1 MPLFCDV
8 ALAVP
13 LDMAF
18 TYAIPP
24 GMEPVVGGRVLV
36 PFRQQRMSGIV
47 VELHDRA
54 PQGIDDFRNDGKEER
69 VRPQGLQPD
78 FLAMPGSAANE
89 VAERVEFETSAAK
102 AAIENNPLTAALK
115 RCATPNQIFPA
126 ASKAAPVHKSVP
138 ADPPISKASSNAKA
152 AWIRSVIEA
161 LDVAPVLDEQLL
173 KLGRWIADYY
183 LAPIGE
189 VFRTMLP
196 LVAEFK
202 RTITYRITDQGHMAL
217 HLAGMSGS
225 PARSQRTP
233 DEQLVEFRVLDYLAE
248 REGVREQSLRGATKV
263 SKALLAGMVRKKW
276 IAREDVSA
284 VRDAVRTIKVAVLL
298 GAEAAS
304 EGKIAEASPPPDGP
318 EARPHTETQHP
329 QNERSAGDSPAVA
342 GATSPRSSLAK
353 KLNNNQRALIDA
365 LAAAGGRLP
374 VETLRDL
381 DVPRTTLATLVR
393 RGLIEIVEEPED
405 RTAPKLKPRRS
416 PFEFEFSPAQKEAV
430 KQILESVGARKFT
443 GMLLHGVTGSGKTAV
458 YLAVMREVLEQGRSS
473 ILLVPEIGLTP
484 AMAADLI
491 QVFGDEVAILHSG
504 LSDDERAE
512 QWHRIKRGEA
522 RVVVGTRS
530 AVFAPVSDL
539 ALVIVDEEQDSSYKQ
554 EETPRYHARDVAV
567 MRAKMAGAVVVLGSA
582 TPSLESYYNA
592 KKHKYALLEL
602 PDRVEQRPLPEV
614 EILDMRQEFQETGQE
629 QVISRKL
636 AEEIRERLEKKE
648 QVMVLLNRRGYS
660 PVVLCRACGE
670 TLQCKNCAVS
680 MTHHKREHKMECHYC
695 GHVAQIPN
703 KCAKC
708 GSEYVYFV
716 GTGSEK
722 LEELLHG
729 MFPQARIGRL
739 DRDTVRGREDFERAL
754 NALNEGELDMLV
766 GTQMIAKG
774 HDVHG
779 VTLVGVVGADHALSL
794 PDFRAAERTFQLLT
808 QVAGRAGRG
817 NSPGKVVLQT
827 YFPDHYAVQFAARHD
842 FAGFYDKEL
851 QFRSWMH
858 YPPYS
863 AIANVVIRSEKL
875 DEALAWSG
883 ELGRWFEKTRHEGIR
898 VLGPAAAP
906 ILRLKRD
913 YRYHFILKS
922 PSREKMNALLRAMLK
937 EAAAKKIPRTQ
948 VIVDVDAVWL
958 M

>member
-13 LDMAF
+13 LDVVF
-18 TYAIPP
+18 TYAVPP

-36 PFRQQRMSGIV
+36 PFRQQRLSGIV
-47 VELHDRA
+47 VELHDRP
-54 PQGIDDFRNDGKEER
+54 PQVN
-69 VRPQGLQPD
+69 
-78 FLAMPGSAANE
+78 AS
-89 VAERVEFETSAAK
+89 
-102 AAIENNPLTAALK
+102 
-115 RCATPNQIFPA
+115 QI
-126 ASKAAPVHKSVP
+126 KIK
-138 ADPPISKASSNAKA
+138 K
-152 AWIRSVIEA
+152 VIEA
-161 LDVAPVLDEQLL
+161 LDLSPVLDEQLL
-173 KLGRWIADYY
+173 KLGKWIADYY
-183 LAPIGE
+183 LAPVGE

-196 LVAEFK
+196 LSAEFK
-202 RTITYRITDQGHMAL
+202 RAITYYITDAGRMAL

-225 PARSQRTP
+225 PARSKRTP
-233 DEQLVEFRVLDYLAE
+233 EQELVEFRVLDFLAE
-248 REGVREQSLRGATKV
+248 REGVREGSLRGATRV
-263 SKALLAGMVRKKW
+263 SKALLSGMVRKKW

-284 VRDAVRTIKVAVLL
+284 ARDATRLVKVAVLL
-298 GAEAAS
+298 GDETAELRPAWTG
-304 EGKIAEASPPPDGP
+304 EG
-318 EARPHTETQHP
+318 ARPHTST
-329 QNERSAGDSPAVA
+329 ADKG
-342 GATSPRSSLAK
+342 K
-353 KLNNNQRALIDA
+353 KLNENQRTLIET
-365 LAAAGGRLP
+365 LAASGGRLP
-374 VETLRDL
+374 VEVLRGV
-381 DVPRTTLATLVR
+381 DVPRTTLSTLVR
-393 RGLIEIVEEPED
+393 RGLIELVDEPQD
-405 RTAPKLKPRRS
+405 FTASGVNLSQLKPRQS
-416 PFEFEFSPAQKEAV
+416 PFEFEFSAAQKEALAKIGEAV
-430 KQILESVGARKFT
+430 RSRKFS
-443 GMLLHGVTGSGKTAV
+443 GLLLHGITGSGKTAV
-458 YLAVMREVLEQGRSS
+458 YLASMRKVLEQGRSS

-484 AMAADLI
+484 AVAADLH

-504 LSDDERAE
+504 LSADERAE
-512 QWHRIKRGEA
+512 QWHRIRRGEA
-522 RVVVGTRS
+522 RVVAGTRS

-539 ALVIVDEEQDSSYKQ
+539 ALIIVDEEQDSSYKQ

-567 MRAKMAGAVVVLGSA
+567 MRAKMVGAAVVLGSA

-592 KKHKYALLEL
+592 KKNKYALVEL
-602 PDRVEQRPLPEV
+602 PDRVEKRPLPEV
-614 EILDMRQEFQETGQE
+614 EIVDMRQEFQETGQE

-660 PVVLCRACGE
+660 PVVLCRACGK

-695 GHVAQIPN
+695 GNVERIPD
-703 KCAKC
+703 KCAHC

-754 NALNEGELDMLV
+754 NALNERALDMLV

-774 HDVHG
+774 HDIHG
-779 VTLVGVVGADHALSL
+779 VTLVGVVGADMALGL

-817 NSPGKVVLQT
+817 QSPGKVVLQT
-827 YFPDHYAVQFAARHD
+827 YFQDHYAVQFAARHD
-842 FAGFYDKEL
+842 FAGFYEKEL
-851 QFRSWMH
+851 QFRAWMH
-858 YPPYS
+858 YPPYN
-863 AIANVVIRSEKL
+863 AIANVLIRSEKL
-875 DEALAWSG
+875 DDALTWSG

-906 ILRLKRD
+906 ITRLKRD

-922 PSREKMNALLRAMLK
+922 PSREKMNALLRAMLA
-937 EAAAKKIPRTQ
+937 ESSARKIPRTQ

>member
-1 MPLFCDV
+1 MPLYCDI
-8 ALAVP
+8 ALPVP

-24 GMEPVVGGRVLV
+24 GMELIVGGRALV
-36 PFRQQRMSGIV
+36 PFRQRRMSGIV
-47 VELHDRA
+47 VALHDRA
-54 PQGIDDFRNDGKEER
+54 PQAEN
-69 VRPQGLQPD
+69 
-78 FLAMPGSAANE
+78 GS
-89 VAERVEFETSAAK
+89 VKLK
-102 AAIENNPLTAALK
+102 A
-115 RCATPNQIFPA
+115 
-126 ASKAAPVHKSVP
+126 
-138 ADPPISKASSNAKA
+138 
-152 AWIRSVIEA
+152 VIEP
-161 LDVAPVLDEQLL
+161 LDSSPVLDDQLL
-173 KLGRWIADYY
+173 KLGKWIAEYY
-183 LAPIGE
+183 LAPLGE

-196 LVAEFK
+196 LSAEFK
-202 RTITYRITDQGHMAL
+202 RAVRYRITDEGHMAL

-225 PARSQRTP
+225 SARSQRTP
-233 DEQLVEFRVLDYLAE
+233 EDQLVEVRVLDYLAE
-248 REGVREQSLRGATKV
+248 RDGNEVNETRLRAATHA
-263 SKALLAGMVRKKW
+263 SRPLLSGMIRKKW

-284 VRDAVRTIKVAVLL
+284 SRDATRTV
-298 GAEAAS
+298 
-304 EGKIAEASPPPDGP
+304 KIAALVRAEP
-318 EARPHTETQHP
+318 EAFAEPGS
-329 QNERSAGDSPAVA
+329 NASAAPVVLAR
-342 GATSPRSSLAK
+342 PRSSP
-353 KLNNNQRALIDA
+353 KLNDNQRTLIDT
-365 LAAAGGRLP
+365 LAAAGGQIP
-374 VETLRDL
+374 VETLRAL
-381 DVPRTTLATLVR
+381 DVPHSTLSTLVR
-393 RGLIEIVEEPED
+393 RGFVNLVDEPQ
-405 RTAPKLKPRRS
+405 TFALSKIKPRPS
-416 PFEFEFSPAQKEAV
+416 PFEFQFTPAQREALI
-430 KQILESVGARKFT
+430 KIRESVAAHKFT
-443 GMLLHGVTGSGKTAV
+443 GVLLHGVTGSGKTAV
-458 YLAVMREVLEQGRSS
+458 YLAGMREVLEQGRSS

-484 AMAADLI
+484 AVAADLH
-491 QVFGDEVAILHSG
+491 QAFGDEVSILHSA
-504 LSDDERAE
+504 LTHAERAE

-567 MRAKMAGAVVVLGSA
+567 MRAKMAEAVVVLGSA

-592 KKHKYALLEL
+592 RKNKYALVEL
-602 PDRVEQRPLPEV
+602 PDRVENRPLPEV
-614 EILDMRQEFQETGQE
+614 EIIDMRQEFQETGHDH
-629 QVISRKL
+629 VISRKL
-636 AEEIRERLEKKE
+636 AEEIRERLDKKE

-660 PVVLCRACGE
+660 PVALCRSCGQP
-670 TLQCKNCAVS
+670 LQCSNCAVS
-680 MTHHKREHKMECHYC
+680 MTHHKREHKMQCHYC
-695 GHVAQIPN
+695 GFISAVPK
-703 KCAKC
+703 KCAHC
-708 GSEYVYFV
+708 GSEYVHFV

-754 NALNEGELDMLV
+754 NALNEGELDILV

-779 VTLVGVVGADHALSL
+779 VTLVGVVGADAALGL

-817 NSPGKVVLQT
+817 QSPGKVVLQT
-827 YFPDHYAVQFAARHD
+827 FSPDHYAVQFAARHD

-863 AIANVVIRSEKL
+863 AIANIIIRSEKL
-875 DEALAWSG
+875 DEALTWSG
-883 ELGRWFEKTRHEGIR
+883 ELGRWFEKTRHESIR

-922 PSREKMNALLRAMLK
+922 PSREKMNTLLRAMLA
-937 EAAAKKIPRTQ
+937 EAAARKIPRTQ
-948 VIVDVDAVWL
+948 VIVDVDALWL

>member
-1 MPLFCDV
+1 MPLFADV

-36 PFRQQRMSGIV
+36 PFRQQRMSGIA

-54 PQGIDDFRNDGKEER
+54 P
-69 VRPQGLQPD
+69 
-78 FLAMPGSAANE
+78 
-89 VAERVEFETSAAK
+89 
-102 AAIENNPLTAALK
+102 
-115 RCATPNQIFPA
+115 
-126 ASKAAPVHKSVP
+126 ASKSVK
-138 ADPPISKASSNAKA
+138 IKK
-152 AWIRSVIEA
+152 VIEV
-161 LDVAPVLDEQLL
+161 LDHSPVLDEQLL
-173 KLGRWIADYY
+173 KLGQWIASYY
-183 LAPIGE
+183 LAPLGE

-196 LVAEFK
+196 LSAEFK
-202 RTITYRITDQGHMAL
+202 RTITYRIADKGQMAL
-217 HLAGMSGS
+217 LLAATAGS
-225 PARSQRTP
+225 SARSQHAP
-233 DEQLVEFRVLDYLAE
+233 EDQLLEFRVLDYLAE
-248 REGVREQSLRGATKV
+248 REGAPVKEASLRGATRV
-263 SKALLAGMVRKKW
+263 SRNLLAGMIRKKW

-284 VRDAVRTIKVAVLL
+284 PRDAARTIKVAVLVS
-298 GAEAAS
+298 AEALPEREVRERTGEGARAS
-304 EGKIAEASPPPDGP
+304 IP
-318 EARPHTETQHP
+318 
-329 QNERSAGDSPAVA
+329 
-342 GATSPRSSLAK
+342 K
-353 KLNNNQRALIDA
+353 KLNENQRTLIEA
-365 LAAAGGRLP
+365 LAAAGGRVP
-374 VETLRDL
+374 VDVLRGL
-381 DVPRTTLATLVR
+381 DIPRTTLNTLAR
-393 RGLIEIVEEPED
+393 RGLIDLIDEPQSFSAS
-405 RTAPKLKPRRS
+405 RLKPRRS
-416 PFEFEFSPAQKEAV
+416 PFEFEFNPPQKDAQNKILAAV
-430 KQILESVGARKFT
+430 SARKFT

-458 YLAVMREVLEQGRSS
+458 YLAAMREVLEHGRSS

-512 QWHRIKRGEA
+512 QWHRIKHGEA
-522 RVVVGTRS
+522 HVVVGTRS
-530 AVFAPVSDL
+530 AVFAPVADL
-539 ALVIVDEEQDSSYKQ
+539 ALLIVDEEQDSSYKQ
-554 EETPRYHARDVAV
+554 EETPRYNARDVAV
-567 MRAKMAGAVVVLGSA
+567 MRAKMADAVIVLGSA

-592 KKHKYALLEL
+592 KKHKYTLVEL
-602 PDRVEQRPLPEV
+602 PDRVENRPLPEV
-614 EILDMRQEFQETGQE
+614 EILDMRREFQETGRE

-636 AEEIRERLEKKE
+636 AAEIRERLDKKE

-660 PVVLCRACGE
+660 PVALCRACGQA
-670 TLQCKNCAVS
+670 LQCKNCAVS
-680 MTHHKREHKMECHYC
+680 MTHHKRENKMECHYC
-695 GHVAQIPN
+695 GSIVPVPK
-703 KCAKC
+703 KCAEC

-779 VTLVGVVGADHALSL
+779 VTLVGVVGADTALGL

-863 AIANVVIRSEKL
+863 AIANVIVRSEKL

-906 ILRLKRD
+906 ITRLKRD

-922 PSREKMNALLRAMLK
+922 PSREKMNALLRAMLA
-937 EAAAKKIPRTQ
+937 EAAARKIPRTQ
-948 VIVDVDAVWL
+948 IVVDVDAIWL

>member
-1 MPLFCDV
+1 MHMPLFCDV
-8 ALAVP
+8 ALPVP
-13 LDMAF
+13 LDIAF

-36 PFRQQRMSGIV
+36 PFRQQRMPGIV
-47 VELHDRA
+47 VDLHDRP
-54 PQGIDDFRNDGKEER
+54 PQSEGKD
-69 VRPQGLQPD
+69 V
-78 FLAMPGSAANE
+78 
-89 VAERVEFETSAAK
+89 K
-102 AAIENNPLTAALK
+102 IK
-115 RCATPNQIFPA
+115 
-126 ASKAAPVHKSVP
+126 K
-138 ADPPISKASSNAKA
+138 
-152 AWIRSVIEA
+152 VIEA
-161 LDVAPVLDEQLL
+161 LDLAPVLDERLL

-183 LAPIGE
+183 LAPVGE
-189 VFRTMLP
+189 VLRTMLP
-196 LVAEFK
+196 LSAEFK
-202 RTITYRITDQGHMAL
+202 RAVAYRITDAGHMAL

-225 PARSQRTP
+225 SGRSQRTP
-233 DEQLVEFRVLDYLAE
+233 EEQLVEFRVLDYLAE
-248 REGVREQSLRGATKV
+248 RDGGRANENSLRSATRV
-263 SKALLAGMVRKKW
+263 SRALLAGMVRKKW

-284 VRDAVRTIKVAVLL
+284 PRDAARTVKVAMLL
-298 GAEAAS
+298 SGEPVAPAQQV
-304 EGKIAEASPPPDGP
+304 
-318 EARPHTETQHP
+318 TC
-329 QNERSAGDSPAVA
+329 SAGVPPAVA
-342 GATSPRSSLAK
+342 GACPEPAEGASRPRSSS
-353 KLNNNQRALIDA
+353 KLNGNQRTLIEA
-365 LAAAGGRLP
+365 LAAAGGRVP
-374 VETLRDL
+374 VETLREL
-381 DVPRTTLATLVR
+381 DVPRTTLGTLVR
-393 RGLIEIVEEPED
+393 RGLVELVDEPQEFSVP
-405 RTAPKLKPRRS
+405 TLKPRRS
-416 PFEFEFSPAQKEAV
+416 PFEFEFNPAQQQALKKIHEG
-430 KQILESVGARKFT
+430 VGASKFS

-458 YLAVMREVLEQGRSS
+458 YLAGMREVLEQGRSS

-491 QVFGDEVAILHSG
+491 QGFGDEVAILHSG
-504 LSDDERAE
+504 LSNDERAE

-539 ALVIVDEEQDSSYKQ
+539 ALLIVDEEQDSSYKQ

-567 MRAKMAGAVVVLGSA
+567 MRAKMTGAVVVLGSA

-592 KKHKYALLEL
+592 KKNKYALVEL
-602 PDRVEQRPLPEV
+602 PDRVENRPLPEV
-614 EILDMRQEFQETGQE
+614 EIIDMRQEFQETGKD

-660 PVVLCRACGE
+660 PVALCRACGQA
-670 TLQCKNCAVS
+670 LQCKNCAVS
-680 MTHHKREHKMECHYC
+680 MTHHKRERKMECHYC
-695 GHVAQIPN
+695 GYVAHIPD
-703 KCAKC
+703 KCALC

-779 VTLVGVVGADHALSL
+779 VTLVGVVGADAALGM

-817 NSPGKVVLQT
+817 ESPGKVVLQT
-827 YFPDHYAVQFAARHD
+827 YFPDHYAVQYAAHHD

-863 AIANVVIRSEKL
+863 AIANVVVRSEKL

-922 PSREKMNALLRAMLK
+922 PSREKMNALLRAMLA
-937 EAAAKKIPRTQ
+937 EAAARKIPRTQ

>member
-24 GMEPVVGGRVLV
+24 GIEPVVGGRVLV

-54 PQGIDDFRNDGKEER
+54 PQVK
-69 VRPQGLQPD
+69 
-78 FLAMPGSAANE
+78 
-89 VAERVEFETSAAK
+89 TK
-102 AAIENNPLTAALK
+102 K
-115 RCATPNQIFPA
+115 
-126 ASKAAPVHKSVP
+126 
-138 ADPPISKASSNAKA
+138 
-152 AWIRSVIEA
+152 VIEA
-161 LDVAPVLDEQLL
+161 LDLSPVLDEQLL
-173 KLGRWIADYY
+173 KLGQWIADYY
-183 LAPIGE
+183 LAPLGE

-196 LVAEFK
+196 LSAEFK
-202 RTITYRITDQGHMAL
+202 RTITYRIAEKGQLAL
-217 HLAGMSGS
+217 HLAAMAGS
-225 PARSQRTP
+225 SARSQRAP
-233 DEQLVEFRVLDYLAE
+233 EEQMIEFRVLDYLAE
-248 REGVREQSLRGATKV
+248 REESAREASLRGATRA
-263 SKALLAGMVRKKW
+263 SKALLSGMVRKKW
-276 IAREDVSA
+276 IVREDVSA
-284 VRDAVRTIKVAVLL
+284 ARDAARMI
-298 GAEAAS
+298 
-304 EGKIAEASPPPDGP
+304 KIAILLTAENAS
-318 EARPHTETQHP
+318 T
-329 QNERSAGDSPAVA
+329 
-342 GATSPRSSLAK
+342 K
-353 KLNNNQRALIDA
+353 KLNDNQQVLIDT
-365 LAAAGGRLP
+365 LAAAGGRVP
-374 VETLRDL
+374 VEDLRGL
-381 DVPRTTLATLVR
+381 DVPRTTLSTLLR
-393 RGLIEIVEEPED
+393 RGLIELVDEPQSF
-405 RTAPKLKPRRS
+405 TGSKLKPRRS
-416 PFEFEFSPAQKEAV
+416 PFEFEFSAPQKEGLA
-430 KQILESVGARKFT
+430 KILEAVTARKFA
-443 GMLLHGVTGSGKTAV
+443 GMLLFGVTGSGKTAV
-458 YLAVMREVLEQGRSS
+458 YLAAMREVLEQGRSS

-539 ALVIVDEEQDSSYKQ
+539 ALLIVDEEQDSSYKQ

-614 EILDMRQEFQETGQE
+614 EILDMRQEFQETGKE

-636 AEEIRERLEKKE
+636 AEEIRERLDKKE

-660 PVVLCRACGE
+660 PVALCRACGQA
-670 TLQCKNCAVS
+670 LQCKNCAVS

-695 GHVAQIPN
+695 GFVAPVPK
-703 KCAKC
+703 KCAEC

-779 VTLVGVVGADHALSL
+779 VTLVGVVGADTALGL

-863 AIANVVIRSEKL
+863 AIANVIIRSEKL

-906 ILRLKRD
+906 ITRLKRD

-922 PSREKMNALLRAMLK
+922 PSREKMNTLLRAMLG
-937 EAAAKKIPRTQ
+937 EAAARKIPRTQ
-948 VIVDVDAVWL
+948 IIADVDAVWL